1 MEKRFLRISSPG
13 LSNIA
18 WRERKKQAL
27 FSWFKRSIGYE
38 TFLEQNK
45 LQYKILRGEVYEIDF
60 GTNIGSE
67 LNERHYAVVIHNS
80 DIDAQNIVVVPLTTK
95 KHYSYMNAIELGVLE
110 GVKTNEIS
118 YAKISQ
124 IRTVDKA
131 RIYLRPLMNI
141 ETKKPTGKQ
150 IGPVSRLSKE
160 QFDQV
165 IKGLNNLINC
175 GISK

>member
-1 MEKRFLRISSPG
+1 MEKRFLRISSPEP
-13 LSNIA
+13 SSTI
-18 WRERKKQAL
+18 WRERKKRAL
-27 FSWFKRSIGYE
+27 FSWFKRSVGYE
-38 TFLEQNK
+38 AFLDQNK
-45 LQYKILRGEVYEIDF
+45 LQYTILRGEVYEIDF

-80 DIDAQNIVVVPLTTK
+80 DVDAQNIVVVPLTTK
-95 KHYSYMNAIELGVLE
+95 RHYSYMGAVEIGFLS

-141 ETKKPTGKQ
+141 ETAKPTGKH

-160 QFDQV
+160 QFEQV
-165 IKGLNNLINC
+165 IKGLNNLINYD
-175 GISK
+175 ISI

>member
-1 MEKRFLRISSPG
+1 MEKRFLRISSPE
-13 LSNIA
+13 LSKSS
-18 WRERKKQAL
+18 WLERKKQAL

-45 LQYKILRGEVYEIDF
+45 LQYQILRGEVYEIDF

-95 KHYSYMNAIELGVLE
+95 KHFSYMDAVELGFLE
-110 GVKTNEIS
+110 GVKTHEIS

-141 ETKKPTGKQ
+141 DTPKPTGKQ

-165 IKGLNNLINC
+165 IKGLNNLINN